1 MYNGVYKYLY
11 LHVFIVKNGV
21 CMCVSVLVHV
31 LRLRPVVFV
40 HFFLLSSICRSIP

>member
-1 MYNGVYKYLY
+1 MYSGVYKYLY

-21 CMCVSVLVHV
+21 CMCVSVVHV

-40 HFFLLSSICRSIP
+40 HFFLLSSTCRSIP